1 MKPAFVT
8 LRVYFKQNM
17 KIHENADVRQ
27 QAKVD
32 LSGPSARPRHSSGCQ
47 QCCTTSSAAPVDRR
61 GFTGVLCSLC
71 GSLGLWKCEELSW
84 YCYIP
89 VWLDFSLQTQ
99 VFHCDQ
105 KENMELVNDTVHTRR
120 QPAVYGVQG
129 EMQTEEHI
137 QALLERNVPSAF
149 GGEPQIP
156 EKKRWLHGRFSWEGF
171 KKIIYKR
178 FPVLNWLFSYQFRE
192 CILKDLHAGLNVGM
206 VRVPQDFCFL
216 GLLEFWLTRLPLPV
230 INGFLSAFCCSML
243 YVVFGTSHHMSI
255 GSFSILNLVVKNILK
270 SLDLNE
276 TLSFNSSLVNFS
288 DPTLLKGYMEALT
301 LTASITF
308 MTGIIQLLLGCF
320 CLKSVTAYMPKALID
335 AYLSAAALLVIVS
348 QFTFIF
354 DVMLDFHKGSRD
366 IFCNVFYYFLAL
378 PRSNATSILLFLLS
392 MAILQISKTI
402 RITYIRSPI
411 AFPMELLLIITAT
424 IIANHIHLHAESS
437 SAVVS
442 MIPQRFLPPT
452 LPDLSN
458 LSKIILHA
466 FSLATVSC
474 FLLVF
479 IGEKYASLHN
489 YSISSSQELIAVGLC
504 NICSSFFKG
513 FAVSCAISGTVIQEK
528 TGGRTQSVLAAIVVF
543 NMLPFLE
550 KILDIPTLWRKDKY
564 HLNEDDGAGTSSKH
578 EYLWKFICLQSRKRK
593 QKTNVPPLSAMEI
606 DGVKIFQC
614 CSSISFANMNNFKNY
629 LLHKMDMKTVP
640 LNPNEMRALVSAS
653 LSDTSVESRDF
664 KCSCV
669 CDPPPPPP
677 QVPYTEKLVKSRQ
690 VDGTSTSS
698 SVKSVHWSKYRVR
711 QNSGMLLLGAANAQ
725 SASPGTR
732 LKPEMDKDEGK
743 QAGVLPGSAAANSS
757 AQLYQEEQ
765 TVHLPGPVHTIILDF
780 SMVQFVD
787 LQGSDLLRQIFH
799 MFFNIGITV
808 LIAGCHSSVIEAF
821 EKNEFFD
828 SCVTKEKF
836 FLTLHDA
843 LLAALAKHQKPDEI
857 ELTAKEHAE
866 KLQAEDEME
875 INLLM
880 EKNGGFLSAKK
891 PNSKLLREE
900 LISDNSCSAQNAA
913 ESSSPQQFEIPSLQ
927 LNFQDPVWDKEWKHN
942 SNV

>member
-528 TGGRTQSVLAAIVVF
+528 TGGRTQIAALMGAAIMLVIALKLGRFFQVIPNSVLAAIVVF

-593 QKTNVPPLSAMEI
+593 QKTNVPPLS
-606 DGVKIFQC
+606 
-614 CSSISFANMNNFKNY
+614 
-629 LLHKMDMKTVP
+629 MDMKTVP

>member
-1 MKPAFVT
+1 MPQYGGDA
-8 LRVYFKQNM
+8 
-17 KIHENADVRQ
+17 E
-27 QAKVD
+27 
-32 LSGPSARPRHSSGCQ
+32 
-47 QCCTTSSAAPVDRR
+47 RR
-61 GFTGVLCSLC
+61 GGALARAGRSGRRAVDWLRSVLQGVRCLFD
-71 GSLGLWKCEELSW
+71 
-84 YCYIP
+84 IP
-89 VWLDFSLQTQ
+89 
-99 VFHCDQ
+99 CQ
-105 KENMELVNDTVHTRR
+105 KENMEQENDTVHTRR
-120 QPAVYGVQG
+120 QPAVYRVQR
-129 EMQTEEHI
+129 EIQTEEHV
-137 QALLERNVPSAF
+137 QALLERNLPSTF

-156 EKKRWLHGRFSWEGF
+156 EKKTRLRCRFSWESF

-192 CILKDLHAGLNVGM
+192 WILKDLHAGLNVGL
-206 VRVPQDFCFL
+206 VQVPQDFCFL
-216 GLLEFWLTRLPLPV
+216 GLLGIWLAGLPLPM

-243 YVVFGTSHHMSI
+243 YMVFGSSHHISI

-270 SLDLNE
+270 SLDLNK

-288 DPTLLKGYMEALT
+288 DPILLKDYMEILT
-301 LTASITF
+301 LTASVTF

-320 CLKSVTAYMPKALID
+320 CLKSVTAYLPKALID

-354 DVMLDFHKGSRD
+354 DVVLDFHRSSRD

-378 PRSNATSILLFLLS
+378 PKSNATSILVFLLS

-402 RITYIRSPI
+402 RITYMHSPV

-424 IIANHIHLHAESS
+424 IIANCIHLHAESS

-442 MIPQRFLPPT
+442 RIPQRFLPPT

-479 IGEKYASLHN
+479 IGEKYALLHN
-489 YSISSSQELIAVGLC
+489 YNISSSQELIAVGLC
-504 NICSSFFKG
+504 NICSAFFRS

-528 TGGRTQSVLAAIVVF
+528 TGGRTQIAALMGASIMLVIALKLGHFFWVIPNSVLAAIVVF
-543 NMLPFLE
+543 NVLPFLE
-550 KILDIPTLWRKDKY
+550 KFLDIPTLWRKDKY
-564 HLNEDDGAGTSSKH
+564 HLAIWVGTFAAV
-578 EYLWKFICLQSRKRK
+578 LRLGLDIGLLIALAIAFFIISIRSHRMRMVELGQIPN
-593 QKTNVPPLSAMEI
+593 TNIYRSLSICRAAVEI

-640 LNPNEMRALVSAS
+640 LNPHEMRALVSAS
-653 LSDTSVESRDF
+653 LSDTSVASKDF

-669 CDPPPPPP
+669 CDPPLPPPRI
-677 QVPYTEKLVKSRQ
+677 PYTEKLVKSCHI
-690 VDGTSTSS
+690 DSTSTSS
-698 SVKSVHWSKYRVR
+698 SVNLVRWSKYGVR
-711 QNSGMLLLGAANAQ
+711 QNHGMLLLGAANAK
-725 SASPGTR
+725 SASPGINTQ
-732 LKPEMDKDEGK
+732 LQPEKNEDEE
-743 QAGVLPGSAAANSS
+743 QQTGVSLGSAVGNAS
-757 AQLYQEEQ
+757 AQLDREEQ
-765 TVHLPGPVHTIILDF
+765 SVHLPGPVHTIILDF

-808 LIAGCHSSVIEAF
+808 LIAGCHSSVIAAF

-828 SCVTKEKF
+828 SFVTKEMF

-843 LLAALAKHQKPDEI
+843 LLAALAKHQKPDER
-857 ELTAKEHAE
+857 ELTTEENAE
-866 KLQAEDEME
+866 KLRAKDEM
-875 INLLM
+875 
-880 EKNGGFLSAKK
+880 
-891 PNSKLLREE
+891 
-900 LISDNSCSAQNAA
+900 
-913 ESSSPQQFEIPSLQ
+913 
-927 LNFQDPVWDKEWKHN
+927 DPAWDKEWKYN
-942 SNV
+942 SNI

>member
-206 VRVPQDFCFL
+206 VRVPQD
-216 GLLEFWLTRLPLPV
+216 
-230 INGFLSAFCCSML
+230 
-243 YVVFGTSHHMSI
+243 
-255 GSFSILNLVVKNILK
+255 
-270 SLDLNE
+270 
-276 TLSFNSSLVNFS
+276 
-288 DPTLLKGYMEALT
+288 PTLLKGYMEALT

-308 MTGIIQLLLGCF
+308 MTGIIQ
-320 CLKSVTAYMPKALID
+320 
-335 AYLSAAALLVIVS
+335 
-348 QFTFIF
+348 
-354 DVMLDFHKGSRD
+354 
-366 IFCNVFYYFLAL
+366 NVFYYFLAL

-528 TGGRTQSVLAAIVVF
+528 TGGRTQIAALMGAAIMLVIALKLGRFFQVIPNSVLAAIVVF

-564 HLNEDDGAGTSSKH
+564 HLAIWLGTFAVV
-578 EYLWKFICLQSRKRK
+578 LRLGLDIGLVIALAIAFFIISIRSHRMKMMELGQVPN
-593 QKTNVPPLSAMEI
+593 TNIYGSLSVCRAAMEI